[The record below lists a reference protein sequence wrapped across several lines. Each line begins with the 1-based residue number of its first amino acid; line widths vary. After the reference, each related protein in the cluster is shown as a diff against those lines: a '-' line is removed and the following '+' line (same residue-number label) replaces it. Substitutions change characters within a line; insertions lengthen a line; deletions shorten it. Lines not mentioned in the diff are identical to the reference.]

1 MANNND
7 CMMQYFECYLPGDSN
22 FWNKVQK
29 EGTHLSNL
37 GINYIWLP
45 PAYKGAGGTN
55 DVGYGVYDLYD
66 LGEFN
71 QKGTIPTK
79 YGTKEEY
86 LNAIKALK
94 ENNIK
99 VLADIVL
106 NHKMGADEVEEVLA
120 IQEDENNRNVN
131 VSQAK
136 PIKAWTK
143 YTFAGRG
150 NVYSDF
156 KWDWTHFHGIDWDEN
171 TRTASVYKFYGK
183 KWDEEV
189 DKEKGNFD
197 YLMGADIDMNNNDV
211 SNELIKWGKWYYSVT
226 NVDGFRLDAI
236 KHIRADFFPKWLEE
250 IENELNDGNPIYTV
264 GEYWSTDI
272 DVIKRYVEKTEEKIK
287 LFDVPLHYNMYKASI
302 SNGDYNLSEIFDGT
316 IVKEMPDLAVTF
328 VDNHDTELGQALES
342 WIADWFKPHSYSLI
356 LLRESGMP
364 CVFYGDYYG
373 IPEKEI
379 CPKNEL
385 LDKLLKV
392 RKYFAYGEQEDY
404 LISRNVIGFVRR
416 GDYEHSD
423 SGLAVVMSDKEA
435 GSVTMNL
442 GKNHANTIFYD
453 CLGNIQEKVY
463 IDQNGDGVF
472 SCNPGSVSVW
482 IRDGQ
487 YVN

>member
-1 MANNND
+1 MANKND
-7 CMMQYFECYLPGDSN
+7 CMMQYFEWYLPSDSAL
-22 FWNKVQK
+22 WNKVRK
-29 EGTHLSNL
+29 DGTHLANL

-45 PAYKGAGGTN
+45 PAYKGAAGTN

-66 LGEFN
+66 LGEFD
-71 QKGTIPTK
+71 QKGAIPTK

-86 LNAIKALK
+86 LNAIKELK

-106 NHKMGADEVEEVLA
+106 NHKMGADELEEVLA
-120 IQEDENNRNVN
+120 VQDDENDRNV
-131 VSQAK
+131 SITTAT

-143 YTFAGRG
+143 YTFPGRG
-150 NVYSDF
+150 NMYSDF

-171 TRTASVYKFYGK
+171 TKKASVYKFYGK
-183 KWDEEV
+183 KWDEDV

-211 SNELIKWGKWYYSVT
+211 SNELIKWGKWYYDT
-226 NVDGFRLDAI
+226 THVDGFRLDAV

-250 IENELNDGNPIYTV
+250 IEWDLNDKKPIYTV
-264 GEYWSTDI
+264 GEYWSI
-272 DVIKRYVEKTEEKIK
+272 DVEVMKKYIEKTDEKIH

-316 IVKEMPDLAVTF
+316 LVKERPDLAVTF
-328 VDNHDTELGQALES
+328 VDNHDTEPGQALES
-342 WIADWFKPHSYSLI
+342 WIADWFKPHSYALI
-356 LLRESGMP
+356 LLRESGTP
-364 CVFYGDYYG
+364 CIFYGDYYG
-373 IPEKEI
+373 IPEKGVA
-379 CPKNEL
+379 PKNEL

-392 RKYFAYGEQEDY
+392 RKYFAYGDQEDY
-404 LISRNVIGFVRR
+404 LISRNVIGFTRK
-416 GDYEHSD
+416 GDYEHAD

-442 GKNHANTIFYD
+442 GKANSNSVFYD
-453 CLGNIQEKVY
+453 CLGNIEDKVY
-463 IDQNGDGVF
+463 VDQNGDGVF
-472 SCNPGSVSVW
+472 SCKEGSVSVW
-482 IRDGQ
+482 IKDGQ